1 MKRFITVITV
11 LLLTLIPGNLP
22 ASAQSQE
29 SAGQAAGQPAPKQDS
44 IEISLLT
51 CTPGTEIWSEFG
63 HTALRIHNLTRGVD
77 AVVNYGM
84 FSSNT
89 PYFIPKFVFG
99 LTDYQVGVEPFNT
112 FLAEYIYEGRGIIEQ
127 RLNISYADKVAI
139 CEAITEN
146 VKPENQV
153 YRYNFFYDNCTTRAR
168 DIVVDNLSGKVKYPP
183 AMQDSC
189 SFRQMVHRCTVDYP
203 WTQFGE
209 DLLLGIQADWQTS
222 KSEQQFLPDNLRK
235 DFDKALYNGRPLVS
249 STRMIVTP
257 QPLSKGKNVPL
268 SPMDVMMI
276 LLVVTVTLELFEHK
290 SKKIFWGIDLFYML
304 LTGLTGIVITAMI
317 FSQHPT
323 VRVNLL
329 ILILNP
335 LPLIFGYQAIRHT
348 IKHEKYWWWTA
359 WEVLIVL
366 FMVGGFFQTYPSGII
381 VLALVLLT
389 RPLMHHYMLNKNKGV
404 TPQK

>member
-1 MKRFITVITV
+1 
-11 LLLTLIPGNLP
+11 
-22 ASAQSQE
+22 
-29 SAGQAAGQPAPKQDS
+29 
-44 IEISLLT
+44 
-51 CTPGTEIWSEFG
+51 
-63 HTALRIHNLTRGVD
+63 
-77 AVVNYGM
+77 
-84 FSSNT
+84 
-89 PYFIPKFVFG
+89 
-99 LTDYQVGVEPFNT
+99 
-112 FLAEYIYEGRGIIEQ
+112 
-127 RLNISYADKVAI
+127 
-139 CEAITEN
+139 
-146 VKPENQV
+146 
-153 YRYNFFYDNCTTRAR
+153 
-168 DIVVDNLSGKVKYPP
+168 
-183 AMQDSC
+183 MQDSC

-290 SKKIFWGIDLFYML
+290 SKKIFWGIDMFYML

-366 FMVGGFFQTYPSGII
+366 FMVGGFFQTYPSGMI